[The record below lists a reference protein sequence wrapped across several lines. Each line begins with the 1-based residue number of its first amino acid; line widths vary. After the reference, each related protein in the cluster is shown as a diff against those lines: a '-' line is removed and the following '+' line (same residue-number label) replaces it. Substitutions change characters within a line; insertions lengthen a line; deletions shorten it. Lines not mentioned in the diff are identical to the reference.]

1 MTIEEMHREL
11 WKYCCRFNL
20 CRNGCRLY
28 TPKCGCIWNE
38 LSDESTDDCYRF
50 LIAEGLIGKPEQPEI
65 NFVKVER
72 NDEVDD
78 KNDKIKTPI
87 ARIIIGGSAAKPYY
101 SIQYFDPTDKEFH
114 IGFSSYALNY
124 VQEWLCENFEIVN
137 EPTCIP
143 YISPKDRVNQNDE
156 VKPTNDA
163 VQHPSH
169 YTQGGIECIE
179 AIRASMT
186 ADGFCDY
193 CKGNI
198 IKYIWRWRDKGGV
211 EDLKKASVYLD
222 WLINAAEGKRKEN
235 DE

>member
-1 MTIEEMHREL
+1 MTIDEMRNRVD
-11 WKYCCRFNL
+11 KYCKGFDL
-20 CRNGCRLY
+20 CSDGCRLRK
-28 TPKCGCIWNE
+28 PDDGSCRWNE
-38 LSDESTDDCYRF
+38 FIDESTEDCYHF

-143 YISPKDRVNQNDE
+143 YISPEDRVNQNDE
-156 VKPTNDA
+156 VEPTNDA

-169 YTQGGIECIE
+169 YTQGGIECID

-198 IKYIWRWRDKGGV
+198 VKYIWRWRDKGGV
-211 EDLKKASVYLD
+211 EDLRKASVYLD
-222 WLINAAEGKRKEN
+222 WLINAAEGKRK
-235 DE
+235 

>member
-11 WKYCCRFNL
+11 WKYCYGFNL
-20 CRNGCRLY
+20 CGNSCRLCK
-28 TPKCGCIWNE
+28 PDGSCRWNE
-38 LSDESTDDCYRF
+38 LNDESTEDCYHF

-65 NFVKVER
+65 NFVKAER
-72 NDEVDD
+72 
-78 KNDKIKTPI
+78 
-87 ARIIIGGSAAKPYY
+87 
-101 SIQYFDPTDKEFH
+101 
-114 IGFSSYALNY
+114 
-124 VQEWLCENFEIVN
+124 
-137 EPTCIP
+137 
-143 YISPKDRVNQNDE
+143 NDE

-169 YTQGGIECIE
+169 YTQGGVECIE

-211 EDLKKASVYLD
+211 EDLRKASVYLD
-222 WLINAAEGKRKEN
+222 WLINAAEEKRKEN
-235 DE
+235 DNGD

>member
-1 MTIEEMHREL
+1 MTIDEMHREL
-11 WKYCCRFNL
+11 LKYCSRFSL
-20 CRNGCRLY
+20 CGDGCRLH
-28 TPKCGCIWNE
+28 KSEGGCIWNN
-38 LSDESTDDCYRF
+38 LSDENTEDCYWF
-50 LIAEGLIGKPEQPEI
+50 LISEGLIGKPEQPEI

-72 NDEVDD
+72 KDEV
-78 KNDKIKTPI
+78 
-87 ARIIIGGSAAKPYY
+87 
-101 SIQYFDPTDKEFH
+101 E
-114 IGFSSYALNY
+114 
-124 VQEWLCENFEIVN
+124 
-137 EPTCIP
+137 
-143 YISPKDRVNQNDE
+143 
-156 VKPTNDA
+156 PTNDA

-211 EDLKKASVYLD
+211 EDLRKASVYLD
-222 WLINAAEGKRKEN
+222 WLINAADENEKKGKN

>member
-1 MTIEEMHREL
+1 MTIDEMRREL
-11 WKYCCRFNL
+11 WKYCSKSEFIL
-20 CRNGCRLY
+20 CVDGCRLWRSDG
-28 TPKCGCIWNE
+28 GCRWDDLN
-38 LSDESTDDCYRF
+38 DESTEDCYW
-50 LIAEGLIGKPEQPEI
+50 LLVNEGLISKPEQPEI

-72 NDEVDD
+72 NDEV
-78 KNDKIKTPI
+78 
-87 ARIIIGGSAAKPYY
+87 
-101 SIQYFDPTDKEFH
+101 E
-114 IGFSSYALNY
+114 
-124 VQEWLCENFEIVN
+124 
-137 EPTCIP
+137 
-143 YISPKDRVNQNDE
+143 
-156 VKPTNDA
+156 PTNDA

-169 YTQGGIECIE
+169 YTQGGIECID

-211 EDLKKASVYLD
+211 EDLRKASVYLD